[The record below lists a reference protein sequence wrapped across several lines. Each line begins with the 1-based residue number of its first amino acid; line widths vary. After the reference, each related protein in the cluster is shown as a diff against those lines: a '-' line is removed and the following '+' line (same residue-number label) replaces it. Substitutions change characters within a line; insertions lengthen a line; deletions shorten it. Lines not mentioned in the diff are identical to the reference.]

1 MDNIDNGAWCTY
13 YSYTERLW
21 RPLRDIEPAQQT
33 CKRRHGTWQFP
44 NKDAATKFY
53 NNRVKMHAAA
63 KIRNFV
69 NISNKSLSRLEGA
82 GLHDVLDYIN
92 DGLKL
97 LAKLEK

>member
-1 MDNIDNGAWCTY
+1 
-13 YSYTERLW
+13 
-21 RPLRDIEPAQQT
+21 
-33 CKRRHGTWQFP
+33 
-44 NKDAATKFY
+44 
-53 NNRVKMHAAA
+53 MHAAA

-97 LAKLEK
+97 LAKLEE